1 MGIRIVYTSDVCD
14 KNKWGNSGK
23 IKVFFIVPGT
33 YKHFKNVW
41 KYQIIKKKL
50 ILPYAGC
57 QSILWKPVQAKLQKR
72 GS

>member
-1 MGIRIVYTSDVCD
+1 MGIRIVCTSDVWD

-23 IKVFFIVPGT
+23 IKLFFVVPGT

-41 KYQIIKKKL
+41 KYKIIQKF

-72 GS
+72 DS